1 MLQIMN
7 KIEALQKSVDE
18 YHETVLQYRQVSKS
32 VIEKLKSER
41 DEARAVVRELWD
53 MSETYLEFSDEQL
66 ERIHRCATWEV
77 KK

>member
-32 VIEKLKSER
+32 VIDKLKSER
-41 DEARAVVRELWD
+41 DEARSVVRELWD
-53 MSETYLEFSDEQL
+53 MAETYRQ
-66 ERIHRCATWEV
+66 R
-77 KK
+77 